1 MRGELN
7 VAMHNDCTLRDI
19 SYDSRERKREARTA
33 VVQFATCH
41 PVLMSRRTYMYN
53 IYVYTYIYVY
63 VFVRAYMRIYLS
75 DSEQG
80 SVHRGLAVAGYIGG
94 CGVNNTSRSSYIGDS
109 PALHR

>member
-1 MRGELN
+1 M
-7 VAMHNDCTLRDI
+7 
-19 SYDSRERKREARTA
+19 
-33 VVQFATCH
+33 
-41 PVLMSRRTYMYN
+41 
-53 IYVYTYIYVY
+53 Y
-63 VFVRAYMRIYLS
+63 VFVRVYMRIYLS